1 MFLSKSKLTTV
12 LPKHIVSSSTCL
24 IETSKEEVVLSHD
37 NKELFVQRFV
47 SVLDQSR
54 KHVEV
59 QNQRKDTLADFTI
72 QW

>member
-12 LPKHIVSSSTCL
+12 LQKHIVSSSTWL
-24 IETSKEEVVLSHD
+24 IETSKEEVVLLHD

-59 QNQRKDTLADFTI
+59 QNQRKDTLADFTV